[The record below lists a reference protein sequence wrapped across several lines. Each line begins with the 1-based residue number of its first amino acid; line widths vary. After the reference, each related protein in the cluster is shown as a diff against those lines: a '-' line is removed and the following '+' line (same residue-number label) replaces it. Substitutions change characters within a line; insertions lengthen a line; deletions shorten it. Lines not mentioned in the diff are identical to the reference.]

1 MWKYVNPGYGEL
13 LDENKVGTVQD
24 KAKNP
29 VNGVSI
35 NNSSGI
41 CVLIPNLQ
49 EVFLKFNLYAIGS
62 TRSSYWHVLLG
73 DGENYCGLL
82 DNTYA
87 DSSCGVKINNEDDS
101 KYNYF
106 DARKVVTFLIH
117 VKNGQ
122 NGVFEAYINKSL
134 IKAYSG
140 NIKCSSFKHLKIY
153 TKKDYEY
160 ISNIIIADYDIRDE
174 SVLVVPLG
182 DPTGTW
188 SGISDGEAKATE
200 VDQVLTQSL
209 KIDDIKNIVG
219 TDTVT
224 SVSVA
229 AFDIRY
235 DSDKVNAME
244 ASITKDGSNLTSAT
258 KSITNNAITPVTFMK
273 NMTIDNLA
281 NTSVSFKAKK
291 V

>member
-13 LDENKVGTVQD
+13 LDEKLGTTQNKTY
-24 KAKNP
+24 NP
-29 VNGVSI
+29 TNGVCI
-35 NNSSGI
+35 GGQTNYGAI
-41 CVLIPNLQ
+41 TLPNLQ
-49 EVFLKFNLYAIGS
+49 EVYIKCNVYFKENG
-62 TRSSYWHVLLG
+62 TSSYLNIYAYNDTKSIGLYKSYFGYLGMYIDGDEKQNIMPFNTNKLYSVVLHIKVGLKG
-73 DGENYCGLL
+73 VIELFVDG
-82 DNTYA
+82 A
-87 DSSCGVKINNEDDS
+87 
-101 KYNYF
+101 
-106 DARKVVTFLIH
+106 
-117 VKNGQ
+117 
-122 NGVFEAYINKSL
+122 L
-134 IKAYSG
+134 IKAY
-140 NIKCSSFKHLKIY
+140 NQQITFSSIDAVKIRSQA
-153 TKKDYEY
+153 EY
-160 ISNIIIADYDIRDE
+160 ISNIIISDQDIRDE

-182 DPTGTW
+182 EPTGTW

-209 KIDDIKNIVG
+209 KIDGIKNTVG
-219 TDTVT
+219 TNTVT
-224 SVSVA
+224 SVNVA

-258 KSITNNAITPVTFMK
+258 KSITNGAITPVTFMK

>member
-13 LDENKVGTVQD
+13 LDGNKAATVQD
-24 KAKNP
+24 ITKNP
-29 VNGVSI
+29 TNEVSI

-41 CVLIPNLQ
+41 CVLFPGLQ
-49 EVFLKFNLYAIGS
+49 EVFLKFDLYTISS
-62 TRSSYWHVLLG
+62 TRSSIWYVLLG
-73 DGENYCGLL
+73 DGNNYCGLT

-87 DSSCGVKINNEDDS
+87 DSSCAVRINNEDES

-106 DARKVVTFLIH
+106 DERKVATFFIH
-117 VKNGQ
+117 VKCGQ
-122 NGVFEAYINKSL
+122 NGTFEAYINGSL

-140 NIKCSSFKHLKIY
+140 SIKCSRFKHLKIY
-153 TKKDYEY
+153 TKQDRTY
-160 ISNIIIADYDIRDE
+160 ISNIIISDQDIRDE

-182 DPTGTW
+182 EPTGTW

-200 VDQVLTQSL
+200 ADQVLTQSL
-209 KIDDIKNIVG
+209 KIDDIKNTVG

-229 AFDIRY
+229 AYDIRY
-235 DSDKVNAME
+235 DSEKVNAME

>member
-13 LDENKVGTVQD
+13 LDEKLGTTQSKVY
-24 KAKNP
+24 NP
-29 VNGVSI
+29 KNGVCIGGQTGYGKI
-35 NNSSGI
+35 N
-41 CVLIPNLQ
+41 LPNLQ
-49 EVFLKFNLYAIGS
+49 EVYIKCNVYFKEAGD
-62 TRSSYWHVLLG
+62 SSYFNIYVSKDEANIGLYKSYFEMLGVMIGDEDHKNIMNFDTRKLYSVVLHIKADIKGVVELFV
-73 DGENYCGLL
+73 
-82 DNTYA
+82 DNTLVKAYNTQITV
-87 DSSCGVKINNEDDS
+87 SSFDAVKIR
-101 KYNYF
+101 
-106 DARKVVTFLIH
+106 A
-117 VKNGQ
+117 Q
-122 NGVFEAYINKSL
+122 A
-134 IKAYSG
+134 
-140 NIKCSSFKHLKIY
+140 
-153 TKKDYEY
+153 DYV
-160 ISNIIIADYDIRDE
+160 SNIIISDQDIRDE

-182 DPTGTW
+182 EPTGTW

-200 VDQVLTQSL
+200 ADQVLTQSL
-209 KIDDIKNIVG
+209 KIDDIKNTVG

-229 AFDIRY
+229 AYDIRY
-235 DSDKVNAME
+235 DSEKVNSME

>member
-13 LDENKVGTVQD
+13 LDEKLGTTQNKTY
-24 KAKNP
+24 NP
-29 VNGVSI
+29 TNGVCI
-35 NNSSGI
+35 GGQTNYGAI
-41 CVLIPNLQ
+41 TLPNLQ
-49 EVFLKFNLYAIGS
+49 EVYIKCNVYFKENGESSHFNIYVNKDTKNIGLWKS
-62 TRSSYWHVLLG
+62 NFAGLG
-73 DGENYCGLL
+73 IYVDGEEKNNIFGFEKYRVYSVVLHIKTGIKGTIELFVDGTL
-82 DNTYA
+82 VKAYNQQISMSNFSA
-87 DSSCGVKINNEDDS
+87 VKIR
-101 KYNYF
+101 
-106 DARKVVTFLIH
+106 A
-117 VKNGQ
+117 Q
-122 NGVFEAYINKSL
+122 A
-134 IKAYSG
+134 
-140 NIKCSSFKHLKIY
+140 
-153 TKKDYEY
+153 DYV
-160 ISNIIIADYDIRDE
+160 SNIIIADYDIRDE

-182 DPTGTW
+182 EPTGTW

-209 KIDDIKNIVG
+209 KIDDIKNTVG
-219 TDTVT
+219 TNTVT
-224 SVSVA
+224 SVNVA

-258 KSITNNAITPVTFMK
+258 KSITNSAITPVTFMK

>member
-13 LDENKVGTVQD
+13 LDEKLGTIKNKTY
-24 KAKNP
+24 NP
-29 VNGVSI
+29 TNGVCLTNGNNRGGI
-35 NNSSGI
+35 N
-41 CVLIPNLQ
+41 LPNLKEVYVKFDVYFKSADRAYGQ
-49 EVFLKFNLYAIGS
+49 FYIGDGTYWTGLYKTNYSSYSLKIDGNKMSDFDFVLSSDKLHKIVYHVKSGQKGELEVFI
-62 TRSSYWHVLLG
+62 
-73 DGENYCGLL
+73 
-82 DNTYA
+82 DNQLA
-87 DSSCGVKINNEDDS
+87 
-101 KYNYF
+101 
-106 DARKVVTFLIH
+106 
-117 VKNGQ
+117 
-122 NGVFEAYINKSL
+122 KS
-134 IKAYSG
+134 YSG
-140 NIKCSSFKHLKIY
+140 NISTSVFSKCEVGF
-153 TKKDYEY
+153 DNNF

-188 SGISDGEAKATE
+188 SGISDGEAKAAE

-209 KIDDIKNIVG
+209 KVDDIKNTVG
-219 TDTVT
+219 TNTVT

-229 AFDIRY
+229 AYDIRY
-235 DSDKVNAME
+235 DSEKVNSME

-258 KSITNNAITPVTFMK
+258 KSIKNGAITPVTFMK

>member
-13 LDENKVGTVQD
+13 LDEKLGTTPNKTY
-24 KAKNP
+24 NP
-29 VNGVSI
+29 TNGVCIGGQMNYGAIS
-35 NNSSGI
+35 
-41 CVLIPNLQ
+41 LPNLQ
-49 EVFLKFNLYAIGS
+49 EVYIKCNVYFRNKY
-62 TRSSYWHVLLG
+62 V
-73 DGENYCGLL
+73 
-82 DNTYA
+82 DN
-87 DSSCGVKINNEDDS
+87 G
-101 KYNYF
+101 NYF
-106 DARKVVTFLIH
+106 
-117 VKNGQ
+117 
-122 NGVFEAYINKSL
+122 
-134 IKAYSG
+134 
-140 NIKCSSFKHLKIY
+140 NIKVYKDTKNFGLF
-153 TKKDYEY
+153 KKDYGYLGMFFEDETSENVMGFNDRQLYSVVLHIKVGVKGVIELYVDGTLIKTYNQQISFSNIDAVKIRAQVDY
-160 ISNIIIADYDIRDE
+160 ISNIIISDQDIRDE
-174 SVLVVPLG
+174 SVLVVPLS

-209 KIDDIKNIVG
+209 KIDDIKNTVG
-219 TDTVT
+219 TNTVT
-224 SVSVA
+224 SVNVA

-258 KSITNNAITPVTFMK
+258 KSITNGAITPVTFMK

>member
-13 LDENKVGTVQD
+13 LDEKLGTTQNKTY
-24 KAKNP
+24 NP
-29 VNGVSI
+29 TNGVCI
-35 NNSSGI
+35 GGQTNYGAI
-41 CVLIPNLQ
+41 TLPNLQ
-49 EVFLKFNLYAIGS
+49 EVYIKCNVYFKENG
-62 TRSSYWHVLLG
+62 TSSYLNIYAYNGTKSIGLYKSYFGYLGMYIDGDEKQNIMPFNTNKLYSVVLHIKVGLKG
-73 DGENYCGLL
+73 VIELFVDGALIRAYNQQI
-82 DNTYA
+82 TF
-87 DSSCGVKINNEDDS
+87 SSIDAVKIRS
-101 KYNYF
+101 Q
-106 DARKVVTFLIH
+106 A
-117 VKNGQ
+117 
-122 NGVFEAYINKSL
+122 
-134 IKAYSG
+134 
-140 NIKCSSFKHLKIY
+140 
-153 TKKDYEY
+153 EY
-160 ISNIIIADYDIRDE
+160 ISNIIISDQDIRDE

-182 DPTGTW
+182 EPTGTW

-209 KIDDIKNIVG
+209 KIDDIKNTVG
-219 TDTVT
+219 TNTVT
-224 SVSVA
+224 SVNVA

-258 KSITNNAITPVTFMK
+258 KSITNGAITPVTFIK

>member
-13 LDENKVGTVQD
+13 LDENKAATVQD
-24 KAKNP
+24 MTKNP
-29 VNGVSI
+29 TNKVSI

-41 CVLIPNLQ
+41 CVFFPGLQ
-49 EVFLKFNLYAIGS
+49 EVFLKFDLYTIS
-62 TRSSYWHVLLG
+62 SIRSSIWHVLLG
-73 DGENYCGLL
+73 DGNNYCGLT
-82 DNTYA
+82 DNTHD
-87 DSSCGVKINNEDDS
+87 DSSCAVRINNEDES

-106 DARKVVTFLIH
+106 DERKVATFFIH

-122 NGVFEAYINKSL
+122 KGFFEAYINGSL

-140 NIKCSSFKHLKIY
+140 SIKCSSFKHLKIY
-153 TKKDYEY
+153 TKQDRTY
-160 ISNIIIADYDIRDE
+160 ISNIIISDQDIRDE

-182 DPTGTW
+182 EPTGTW

-200 VDQVLTQSL
+200 ADQVLTQSL
-209 KIDDIKNIVG
+209 KIDDIKNTVG

-229 AFDIRY
+229 AYDIRY
-235 DSDKVNAME
+235 DSEKVNSME

-258 KSITNNAITPVTFMK
+258 KSITNNAITPITFMK